1 MAKEKR
7 IALVTGANKGI
18 GFEVARDLA
27 RKGFHVFLGARN
39 EKAGEAA
46 AEKLRSE
53 ANRHSGVTV
62 TFLKI
67 DISKPDSIRRA
78 VEELSR
84 KSDRLDTLVNNA
96 GILLDDDKDVL
107 MVAPEIFETTLRTNT
122 LGALAVSQV
131 FVPFLKKSDAPRI
144 VNVSS
149 GGGQLADG
157 ADGWAPA
164 YCISKTALNGVTAQ
178 LAAALRKFA
187 VNSVCP
193 GWVRTDMGG
202 SNATRSIAEG
212 ASGVVWL
219 AADAPQKESSKFL
232 ARSKSN
238 PMVNCVARGRPPLRR
253 RMERLG

>member
-1 MAKEKR
+1 MAKGKR

-27 RKGFHVFLGARN
+27 RKGFHVFLGARDT
-39 EKAGEAA
+39 EAGEAA
-46 AEKLRSE
+46 AEKLRKE
-53 ANRHSGVTV
+53 GEEDYGEI

-67 DISKPDSIRRA
+67 DVSKPDSIRRA
-78 VEELSR
+78 AEEFSR

-107 MVAPEIFETTLRTNT
+107 TATPEIFETTLRTNT
-122 LGALAVSQV
+122 LGALLMSQA
-131 FVPFLKKSDAPRI
+131 FVPFLKKSGAPRI

-178 LAAALRKFA
+178 LAAALPKFA

-193 GWVRTDMGG
+193 GWVQTDMGG
-202 SNATRSIAEG
+202 PNATRSVGEG
-212 ASGVVWL
+212 ATGIVWL
-219 AADAPQKESSKFL
+219 AVDAPQNETGKFW
-232 ARSKSN
+232 RDRKVI
-238 PMVNCVARGRPPLRR
+238 PW
-253 RMERLG
+253 